1 MRILWLCNIML
12 PAVAKQLG
20 VEASN
25 KEGWLSGL
33 AETVLENG
41 GQSGIELAVAA
52 PMPENLTGS
61 GEEILSGEV
70 KREGKA
76 ALKFYGFYEKMTCP
90 EKYDAA
96 LEGRMQKIL
105 ADFKPDLVHCFGTEY
120 PHTLAM
126 SKVFEPKGGLLIS
139 IQGICTAYA
148 EAYYANLP
156 EKVIRSATLRDI
168 LKRDSLKKQREKF
181 VLRGKQERAALEL
194 AGTIAGR
201 TKFDEFYAKRWNL
214 KARYATLHETLR
226 PEFYEGVWSEENCI
240 PHSIFVSQG
249 DYPLKGLHYMLEAL
263 PLIEKQY
270 PDVKL
275 YVAGNSLLRQG
286 SLLNRMKISAYG
298 KYLQQLIC
306 RGNLEEKV
314 VFLGRLSGEQMKEQY
329 LKSNLFVCCSAIENS
344 PNSLGEAM
352 LLGVPCISAD
362 VGGISS
368 VFEGGKDGFLY
379 EGFKTPKMNLITNV
393 IFTKQRKNLERLL
406 QNQ

>member
-181 VLRGKQERAALEL
+181 VLRGKQDRQH
-194 AGTIAGR
+194 
-201 TKFDEFYAKRWNL
+201 WNL
-214 KARYATLHETLR
+214 
-226 PEFYEGVWSEENCI
+226 PE
-240 PHSIFVSQG
+240 P
-249 DYPLKGLHYMLEAL
+249 
-263 PLIEKQY
+263 
-270 PDVKL
+270 
-275 YVAGNSLLRQG
+275 
-286 SLLNRMKISAYG
+286 
-298 KYLQQLIC
+298 
-306 RGNLEEKV
+306 
-314 VFLGRLSGEQMKEQY
+314 
-329 LKSNLFVCCSAIENS
+329 
-344 PNSLGEAM
+344 
-352 LLGVPCISAD
+352 
-362 VGGISS
+362 
-368 VFEGGKDGFLY
+368 
-379 EGFKTPKMNLITNV
+379 
-393 IFTKQRKNLERLL
+393 
-406 QNQ
+406 